1 MNIIV
6 FIMLKIHFINC
17 LKLIFILNFERKIE
31 IYTLM
36 IFIEKFSPL
45 ANIDPIHANMNALFV
60 ELVED
65 SLTEYVY
72 PAQLGGLQYD
82 LSALNYGIQL
92 QIYGFNHRIK
102 QLLDK
107 VIDHLVNIKVQPQR
121 FEMIKEKVIEL
132 IKIQIVKSFLID

>member
-1 MNIIV
+1 MNFIV
-6 FIMLKIHFINC
+6 FIMLKIHFINY
-17 LKLIFILNFERKIE
+17 LKLLFISNFERKIQ
-31 IYTLM
+31 ICILM
-36 IFIEKFSPL
+36 IFIVKFSPL
-45 ANIDPIHANMNALFV
+45 ANIDPVHANMNALFV

-65 SLTEYVY
+65 SLTEFVY

-92 QIYGFNHRIK
+92 TIYGFNHRIK

-121 FEMIKEKVIEL
+121 FEMIKEKVKKL
-132 IKIQIVKSFLID
+132 IRVHIVKSFLVD